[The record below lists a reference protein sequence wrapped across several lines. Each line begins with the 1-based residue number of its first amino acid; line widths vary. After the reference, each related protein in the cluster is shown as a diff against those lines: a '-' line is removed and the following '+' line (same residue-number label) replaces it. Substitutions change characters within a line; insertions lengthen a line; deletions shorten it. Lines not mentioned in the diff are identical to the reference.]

1 MSEWKVIIEGLWIL
15 TWVLRRLFVSRK
27 KRNVLT
33 YIDEQTMKSY
43 FVGIFQIDV
52 GMEGDN

>member
-1 MSEWKVIIEGLWIL
+1 MLEWKVIIEGLWIL
-15 TWVLRRLFVSRK
+15 TWALHWLFVSRK

-33 YIDEQTMKSY
+33 YIDERTMKLY
-43 FVGIFQIDV
+43 FVGIFWRDV